1 MDELSDIHEYLT
13 EQVSE
18 NKADTFVEA
27 LLEKVKELEKQPG
40 RYAFCQNE
48 KLQEKGYRCIR
59 FNNYLIIY
67 FVTENLVQIIA
78 IMHAKRNP
86 KDFDALAE

>member
-1 MDELSDIHEYLT
+1 MDELSDIHEYLA

-18 NKADTFVEA
+18 NKADAFVEA
-27 LLEKVKELEKQPG
+27 LLQKVRELENHPG

-59 FNNYLIIY
+59 FNSYLIIY
-67 FVTENLVQIIA
+67 FVIENLVQIIA
-78 IMHAKRNP
+78 IMNAKRNP
-86 KDFDALAE
+86 KDFDTLAE